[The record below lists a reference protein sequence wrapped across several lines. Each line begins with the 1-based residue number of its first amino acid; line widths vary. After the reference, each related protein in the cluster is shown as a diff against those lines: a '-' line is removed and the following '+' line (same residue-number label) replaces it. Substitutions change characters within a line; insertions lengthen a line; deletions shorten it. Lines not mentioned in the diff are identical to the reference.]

1 MRRIWAGPRPSALLR
16 AGVRLSR
23 GPLPLPCCA
32 PLPSVVPF
40 PSFPHSP
47 DTPAA
52 QHDPV
57 PRAGPPHFAP
67 CANAALRSSLLRPS
81 SLGLLWLQSLH
92 SARRRYRKPTP
103 RPASRWSASRPPP
116 THRTAARPRK
126 APKRPSRRPSVPPD
140 AAAGHRL
147 KMPATCPQSLRSGHA
162 GRSKARFAG
171 GFIREHPQP
180 PPSCPGCRPVI
191 FLGFRSPK
199 AAPPSSGRLRRVS
212 IGGLSPPP
220 NPQGMAFRVL
230 C

>member
-23 GPLPLPCCA
+23 GPLTLPCCA

-52 QHDPV
+52 QRDPV

-67 CANAALRSSLLRPS
+67 CANAALRSSLLRHS
-81 SLGLLWLQSLH
+81 SLSLLWLQSLH
-92 SARRRYRKPTP
+92 SARLRYRKSTP

-116 THRTAARPRK
+116 THRTAARPCK
-126 APKRPSRRPSVPPD
+126 APKRPLRRPPAPPD

-147 KMPATCPQSLRSGHA
+147 KNAGHLPPKSAFRPRMPTHQ
-162 GRSKARFAG
+162 ARFAED
-171 GFIREHPQP
+171 FIGEYPKP

-191 FLGFRSPK
+191 FLGFRS
-199 AAPPSSGRLRRVS
+199 
-212 IGGLSPPP
+212 
-220 NPQGMAFRVL
+220 
-230 C
+230 

>member
-23 GPLPLPCCA
+23 GPLTLPCCA

-52 QHDPV
+52 QRDPV
-57 PRAGPPHFAP
+57 PRAGPPHCAP

-81 SLGLLWLQSLH
+81 SLGLLRLQSLH
-92 SARRRYRKPTP
+92 SASLRYRKPTP
-103 RPASRWSASRPPP
+103 RPASRRSASRPSP
-116 THRTAARPRK
+116 THRTATRPRK

-162 GRSKARFAG
+162 GQRIRPASRRVSLGSTPSPRQHALAAARSSSSASAAEKSR
-171 GFIREHPQP
+171 
-180 PPSCPGCRPVI
+180 STLKRP
-191 FLGFRSPK
+191 
-199 AAPPSSGRLRRVS
+199 APPSNS
-212 IGGLSPPP
+212 
-220 NPQGMAFRVL
+220 
-230 C
+230 

>member
-1 MRRIWAGPRPSALLR
+1 MRRIWAGPRPFALLR

-23 GPLPLPCCA
+23 GPLRCRAAHQSLRSC
-32 PLPSVVPF
+32 PSHPSRIPAF
-40 PSFPHSP
+40 PP

-52 QHDPV
+52 QRDPV

-92 SARRRYRKPTP
+92 SAGRRYRKPTP

-126 APKRPSRRPSVPPD
+126 APKRPSRRPSAPPD

-162 GRSKARFAG
+162 GRSKARFAE
-171 GFIREHPQP
+171 GFIGEAPQTPAIMPWLPPGHPP
-180 PPSCPGCRPVI
+180 RLPRPKKGRYR
-191 FLGFRSPK
+191 LTRP
-199 AAPPSSGRLRRVS
+199 APPSVHWGQ
-212 IGGLSPPP
+212 
-220 NPQGMAFRVL
+220 PQIPQKCF
-230 C
+230 